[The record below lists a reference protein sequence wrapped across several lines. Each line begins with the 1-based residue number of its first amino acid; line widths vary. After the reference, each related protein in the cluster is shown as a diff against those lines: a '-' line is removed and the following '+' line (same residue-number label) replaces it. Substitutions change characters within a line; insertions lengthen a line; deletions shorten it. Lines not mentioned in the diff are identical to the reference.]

1 MRSFKVALLSDD
13 RDQLT
18 NLKNRV
24 DTTLAAETVLQQR
37 GFPATSGDTVLRDL
51 QQARADVI
59 MVDFSAEHAESAVAA
74 IELLHGLFPGS
85 SIFALSALNQP
96 LAIINAMR
104 AGACE
109 FLDRNSSSSALLEA
123 FSRLSTSMQKRRSAT
138 AERGK
143 LFTLLSA
150 KGGCGA
156 TTVAVNLAIV
166 LQKEQGNV
174 ALVDL
179 ATLGHTPLHLNA
191 KPNFGITDAIR
202 NLHRLD
208 TTLLETFMTEC
219 QGGLHLLAG
228 VNVPTAPNFE
238 PVDLAQLFDQ
248 LLAHYKYVVVDCS
261 NRTDMTSR
269 SVCDHSDMVLLVAQ
283 TDVAS
288 LWSAGRVREFLGQEQ
303 GSNKVQIIVN
313 RFRKI
318 AGFND
323 EDVESATMCK
333 IFWKIPNQFNAIGP
347 AIDRGNPVALQANSE
362 VARSFKELAAA
373 LIHTSPQPQFHEVPS
388 GLLKRKEEPQK
399 RILERLISLTPVS
412 STD

>member
-1 MRSFKVALLSDD
+1 MQMRSFKVALLSDD

-156 TTVAVNLAIV
+156 TTVAVNLAVV
-166 LQKEQGNV
+166 LQREQGNV

-208 TTLLETFMTEC
+208 TTMLENFMTEC

-283 TDVAS
+283 TD
-288 LWSAGRVREFLGQEQ
+288 
-303 GSNKVQIIVN
+303 
-313 RFRKI
+313 
-318 AGFND
+318 
-323 EDVESATMCK
+323 
-333 IFWKIPNQFNAIGP
+333 
-347 AIDRGNPVALQANSE
+347 
-362 VARSFKELAAA
+362 
-373 LIHTSPQPQFHEVPS
+373 
-388 GLLKRKEEPQK
+388 
-399 RILERLISLTPVS
+399 
-412 STD
+412 